1 MYMHMLG
8 ANMVKI
14 IMQLLFFFYGVRAYL
29 FSSNLRYKCSSAV
42 CTLLP
47 AANNLT
53 KSGLLSFHLEIK
65 LYSKTFPIKYIK
77 HWKSN

>member
-29 FSSNLRYKCSSAV
+29 FSSNLGSKCYLAV

-47 AANNLT
+47 AANNLA
-53 KSGLLSFHLEIK
+53 KSGLLCFH
-65 LYSKTFPIKYIK
+65 
-77 HWKSN
+77 